1 MDKQK
6 IQEYTLRISQANPTE
21 LTVILYEIT
30 LEYIDEAINL
40 RGEDVSPLRSALAC
54 VEELQHNLHM
64 EYELARNLNRLYI
77 FWKQQIRNALTSGD
91 YSGIETVKNELTRLH
106 DSYKAIETED
116 RSRPVMENTQKIF
129 SGLTYG
135 KNSALLDNISTEVH
149 SRGYMV

>member
-1 MDKQK
+1 MDKKK

-77 FWKQQIRNALTSGD
+77 FWKQQIRKARATGNDSG
-91 YSGIETVKNELTRLH
+91 SETVRNELSRLH
-106 DSYKAIETED
+106 DS
-116 RSRPVMENTQKIF
+116 
-129 SGLTYG
+129 
-135 KNSALLDNISTEVH
+135 
-149 SRGYMV
+149 